1 MRIVPEIMS
10 VRITDVLR
18 HSLPVVQL
26 IVIVESMKSVSMVT
40 VKILVMLPM
49 LVEPMLNAPF
59 STTAK
64 HVLVLP
70 NSLAT
75 LRSNAFVFPMVVSPT
90 ISVPMA

>member
-1 MRIVPEIMS
+1 MRIVPETMS
-10 VRITDVLR
+10 VRITDVSLQA
-18 HSLPVVQL
+18 LPVALL

-40 VKILVMLPM
+40 VSILVMLPM

-75 LRSNAFVFPMVVSPT
+75 LKLNVFVFPMVVSPI
-90 ISVPMA
+90 ISALLA

>member
-75 LRSNAFVFPMVVSPT
+75 LKLNVFAFPMVVSPI
-90 ISVPMA
+90 ISALLA